1 MRKLRPTAIAFSG
14 LDGAGKS
21 SQTQLLREELAR
33 RGLAVETAW
42 VPVAINPSLGQL
54 KLVADRM
61 LTRAGSPRRARSAS
75 PAPEAP
81 DPGRRLVRRSPPA
94 RHAWSTVVT
103 LANVY
108 SHWRSLLRHAGAAD
122 VVIFDRYAID
132 TAVRLHTWYGGL
144 GSVAVQE
151 WLTRSLSPRP
161 ACAYLL
167 DVPAERA
174 LARKVDRWDIETL
187 RRQATLYREA
197 CRRFGV
203 RRLDGERDPE
213 ALASEIAADVLSRI
227 GRKEPARSAVD
238 APVHPMTAPGG

>member
-1 MRKLRPTAIAFSG
+1 MAIAFSG

-33 RGLAVETAW
+33 RGLTVETEW
-42 VPVAINPSLGQL
+42 VPVAINPSLGRL
-54 KLVADRM
+54 KLAAERVV
-61 LTRAGSPRRARSAS
+61 TRARS
-75 PAPEAP
+75 PERARSTVAATDAP
-81 DPGRRLVRRSPPA
+81 DPGRRLVRRSPLV
-94 RHAWSTVVT
+94 RHAWSSVVT

-108 SHWRSLLRHAGAAD
+108 SHWRSLLRHAGSAD

-144 GSVAVQE
+144 GSVVVQV
-151 WLTRSLSPRP
+151 WLTRLLSPRP

-174 LARKVDRWDIETL
+174 LERKVDRWDIETL
-187 RRQATLYREA
+187 RRQAALYRET

-203 RRLDGERDPE
+203 RRLDGERSPQE
-213 ALASEIAADVLSRI
+213 LASEISADVLSRI
-227 GRKEPARSAVD
+227 GRKEPARPAVS
-238 APVHPMTAPGG
+238 APVHPTTVPGG